1 VIMTDN
7 KSKPMYERMAS
18 SGLEPVKSQLLS
30 RLNEVLNTEISQ
42 RVIAD
47 SVSALN
53 WIKYTLFFVQ
63 FNKNPAAYNVQP
75 SVSAVDA
82 HLVQLCSEAIRRLR
96 SIGVL
101 VQREDTAVLPRDASH
116 IMSQHLVDYAT
127 MEIISQLPFDA
138 TQCQVARAI
147 SHIENLQ
154 RPCRRNEKK
163 TLNAAHKDIK
173 FKLEGPPSKVR
184 VQQPWE
190 KSFVLLQSHI
200 GQVAIEDYTLRQ
212 ETMSMVEYASR
223 VLVAAEE
230 FSARSS
236 RHGKV
241 VVETLKL
248 RRALATRVWCSQSGV
263 LGQFSSL
270 DRKTVSAL
278 KFNGISTFDDVLAT
292 KEETLEAVAKR
303 TSPFGLDLRKVVS
316 QVLASTLKLTAE
328 IECAAGS
335 RMPSALV
342 CHLSVRDDILN
353 LVKDLGSSTNTP
365 QVTYTLI
372 AYTDRPGGC
381 LIYKKNVSKANT
393 YKVACPQR
401 FGKISVHLIA
411 SMIGLDGKF
420 NTRAKKRNA
429 SAIPDDSDTFC
440 TALSRKSRSCR

>member
-18 SGLEPVKSQLLS
+18 RGLEPVKSQLLS

-53 WIKYTLFFVQ
+53 WIKHTLFFVQ
-63 FNKNPAAYNVQP
+63 FNKDPTAYNVEP

-82 HLVQLCSEAIRRLR
+82 HLVQLCSEAIRQLR

-116 IMSQHLVDYAT
+116 IMSQHLVDYPT

-147 SHIENLQ
+147 SHIKNLQ

-163 TLNAAHKDIK
+163 TLNAVHKEIK
-173 FKLEGPPSKVR
+173 FKLDGQPSKVR

-200 GQVAIEDYTLRQ
+200 GQVTIEDYTLRQ

-292 KEETLEAVAKR
+292 NEETLEAVAKR
-303 TSPFGLDLRKVVS
+303 TKPFGLDLRKVVS

-328 IECAAGS
+328 IEYSAGS
-335 RMPSALV
+335 RTPVALV
-342 CHLSVRDDILN
+342 CHLSVRDDIPN
-353 LVKDLGSSTNTP
+353 LVKDLAGSANTP
-365 QVTYTLI
+365 PVTYTLI

-381 LIYKKNVSKANT
+381 LMYKKNVSKANT
-393 YKVACPQR
+393 FKVVCPQR
-401 FGKISVHLIA
+401 FGKVSVHLVA

-420 NTRAKKRNA
+420 PDSSHAKCPSDSERFLTPFYNT
-429 SAIPDDSDTFC
+429 
-440 TALSRKSRSCR
+440 LSRKSRACR

>member
-30 RLNEVLNTEISQ
+30 RLDEVLNAEISQ
-42 RVIAD
+42 RVIVD
-47 SVSALN
+47 SVSTVN
-53 WIKYTLFFVQ
+53 WIKQTLFFVQ
-63 FNKNPAAYNVQP
+63 FNKNPAAY
-75 SVSAVDA
+75 SVESSVCAVDA
-82 HLVQLCSEAIRRLR
+82 HLVHLCSDAIRRLR

-101 VQREDTAVLPRDASH
+101 IQSEDTAVHPRDASH

-138 TQCQVARAI
+138 TQCQVVRAI
-147 SHIENLQ
+147 ANVENLQ
-154 RPCRRNEKK
+154 RPCRRDEKK
-163 TLNAAHKDIK
+163 TLNAAHKEIK
-173 FKLEGPPSKVR
+173 FKLDGQPSKVR

-212 ETMSMVEYASR
+212 EIMSMVEYASR

-270 DRKTVSAL
+270 DRKTVSVL
-278 KFNGISTFDDVLAT
+278 KFNGISTFGDVLAT
-292 KEETLEAVAKR
+292 EEETLEKVAGR
-303 TSPFGLDLRKVVS
+303 TPPFGLDLRKVVS
-316 QVLASTLKLTAE
+316 KVLASTLKLTAE
-328 IECAAGS
+328 IEHAAGS
-335 RMPSALV
+335 TTPSALI
-342 CHLSVRDDILN
+342 CNLSIRDDLPN
-353 LVKDLGSSTNTP
+353 LVKDLGGSANTP

-372 AYTDRPGGC
+372 AFTDRPGGC
-381 LIYKKNVSKANT
+381 LMYKKNVSKAST
-393 YKVACPQR
+393 FKVACPTR
-401 FGKISVHLIA
+401 FGKISVQLIA
-411 SMIGLDGKF
+411 SMIGLDGELMACK
-420 NTRAKKRNA
+420 
-429 SAIPDDSDTFC
+429 
-440 TALSRKSRSCR
+440 